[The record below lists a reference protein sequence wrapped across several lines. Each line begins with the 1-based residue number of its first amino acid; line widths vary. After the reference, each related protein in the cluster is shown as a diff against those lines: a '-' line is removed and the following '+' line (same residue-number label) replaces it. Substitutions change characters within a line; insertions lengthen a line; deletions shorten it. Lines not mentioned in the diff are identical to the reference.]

1 MRHRATFFLLL
12 LCGSSAAGALIHA
25 VQQADAPA
33 YDIAFTSSRD
43 GQNGIYRMRGD
54 GTQPSLIVPAAPRAI
69 LVPGSWS
76 PDGGKLAHLAYR
88 AEDGEVLKKYPVPM
102 SFPLYVVNVDGTGY
116 ERLLD
121 IPVEPFLAWS
131 PDSTRLA
138 FSSGFED
145 PRLGD
150 PRILKGLEAGSDAV
164 YVVDVRTRRITRL
177 TPLGQNRFVS
187 WSPDGRRIVFSGT
200 EPGSTKGDIYVVD
213 AGGGT
218 PQRIVATATV
228 NVQPAWSPRGDLI
241 AFVAAPRGADSPN
254 SGVFVISPDGSA
266 PRRVYSE
273 LAQRVSWSPDG
284 RSLLVVSN
292 LSHIVDVTTGAT
304 SELGNGMMDPTFA
317 PDGHCVIYRTFEAG
331 VGSVFAVDVNGTNRR
346 KLTANPNGA
355 SLFAVSPLLRR

>member
-1 MRHRATFFLLL
+1 MRRTATFLLLL
-12 LCGSSAAGALIHA
+12 LCGSSTAAVLIRA
-25 VQQADAPA
+25 AQQTGTPR
-33 YDIAFTSSRD
+33 YDIAFTASRD
-43 GQNGIYRMRGD
+43 GRPGIYRMRGD
-54 GTQPSLIVPAAPRAI
+54 GTQPSLIVPTAAKTI

-76 PDGGKLAHLAYR
+76 PDGSKIAHLAYGP
-88 AEDGEVLKKYPVPM
+88 ADGELLKKYPVPM
-102 SFPLYVVNVDGTGY
+102 SFPLYVVNVDGTGN

-164 YVVDVRTRRITRL
+164 YVVDVRTRRVTRL
-177 TPLGQNRFVS
+177 TPLGQNHFVS
-187 WSPDGRRIVFSGT
+187 WSPDGRRIVYSGT

-213 AGGGT
+213 AEGGT
-218 PQRIVATATV
+218 PRRIVATPTV

-241 AFVAAPRGADSPN
+241 AFVAAPRGPDSPN

-266 PRRVYSE
+266 PRRIYSG

-284 RSLLVVSN
+284 RSLLVAFNPSR
-292 LSHIVDVTTGAT
+292 IVDVTTGAT
-304 SELGNGMMDPTFA
+304 SELGDGMMDATFT
-317 PDGHCVIYRTFEAG
+317 PDGRGVIYRTSAAN
-331 VGSVFAVDVNGTNRR
+331 VGGIYAVDVNGTNRR
-346 KLTANPNGA
+346 KLIANPD
-355 SLFAVSPLLRR
+355 SPSSFTVSPFLRR